1 MNNGVRA
8 GNSGV
13 RAGRLWPV
21 HLVLA
26 VGAAAMVA
34 PFFWEFLT
42 SVKSFAESN
51 RVPPTFVPS
60 WHWSNYPRVFDNLP
74 FGDQFVNTV
83 LMTTGRTLAQ
93 LGFCALAGYAF
104 ARLEFPG
111 RNVIFVGFLSVLMVP
126 SQLFLIPQYQLMQAF
141 GWLNTLQALIVPGM
155 FSAFGTFL
163 LRQFFLS
170 LPGDIEEAARIDG
183 ANPLQIFW
191 YVVLPLARPGLLALG
206 LLTVIWSWND
216 LLWPLVVNTDP
227 ETMTL
232 SAGLASLQ
240 GEHLTDY
247 PVLMA
252 GSLMATLPVIVL
264 FVVLQRHLIQG
275 IAFTGSK

>member
-1 MNNGVRA
+1 MSSVAA
-8 GNSGV
+8 G

-21 HLVLA
+21 HLALSI
-26 VGAAAMVA
+26 GAAAMVA
-34 PFFWEFLT
+34 PFFWQFLT
-42 SVKSFAESN
+42 SVKSFGESN
-51 RVPPTFVPS
+51 RVPPTFAPS
-60 WHWSNYPRVFDNLP
+60 WQWSNYARVFDHLP
-74 FGDQFVNTV
+74 FGEQFGNTV

-93 LGFCALAGYAF
+93 LLFCSLAAYAF

-111 RNVIFVGFLSVLMVP
+111 RTVLFLGFLSVLMAP
-126 SQLFLIPQYQLMQAF
+126 SQLFLIPQYQIMQSL

-170 LPGDIEEAARIDG
+170 LPRDIEEAARIDG

-191 YVVLPLARPGLLALG
+191 HVMLPLARPGLLALG
-206 LLTVIWSWND
+206 LLTVLWSWND

-227 ETMTL
+227 EAMTL
-232 SAGLASLQ
+232 SVGLASLQ

-252 GSLMATLPVIVL
+252 GSLMATLPVIAL

-275 IAFTGSK
+275 IAFTGSKG